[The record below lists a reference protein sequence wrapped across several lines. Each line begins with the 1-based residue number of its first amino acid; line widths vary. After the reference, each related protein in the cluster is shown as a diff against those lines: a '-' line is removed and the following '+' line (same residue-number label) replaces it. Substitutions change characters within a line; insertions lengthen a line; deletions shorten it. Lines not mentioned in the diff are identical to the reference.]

1 VLGIRQRAVEFRH
14 ALAAAEPGTSTPARC
29 AEIAEELARTEKAC
43 AVARA
48 RFAARAAE
56 SSEHRKR
63 GFADASDWMAAASG
77 SSRRNASDA
86 LTTIAQAGPELRDAL
101 VAGEVSLE
109 QGAEIASAPSE
120 HEAELVELARSS
132 ALGAVRDTAR
142 KRRLEAMDV
151 EQLHVQRQ
159 SAREFVHW
167 KDKTLGMICGR
178 FALPPEVGVPFINRL
193 DRETDRIWRDAQRA
207 GAPLT
212 REQCAADALV
222 SLSRGRGES
231 KKGKLRADVVYVV
244 DLNAQ
249 VRGDALPGEPCHI
262 IGGGPVPL
270 SVVQQQTRDAFI
282 KVALHDGTKVDTIVH
297 YGRRRPALLQSVV
310 DLGAPPEFD
319 GVTCVVEACDRRY
332 QHQWDHADPFAN
344 GGPTSA
350 ENLQPLC
357 WTHHQEK
364 TERDRAAGKLGR
376 KRARGP

>member
-86 LTTIAQAGPELRDAL
+86 FTTIADAGPELRDAL
-101 VAGEVSLE
+101 VAGDVSLE
-109 QGAEIASAPSE
+109 QAAEILIAPAQN
-120 HEAELVELARSS
+120 EAELIALARNS

-142 KRRLEAMDV
+142 KRRLAAMDV
-151 EQLHVQRQ
+151 ERLHAQRQ
-159 SAREFVHW
+159 TAREVVHW
-167 KDKTLGMICGR
+167 KDKTLGLICGR
-178 FALPPEVGVPFINRL
+178 FALPPEVGLPLINRL
-193 DRETDRIWRDAQRA
+193 DRETDRMWRAAQRA
-207 GAPLT
+207 GISVT
-212 REQCAADALV
+212 REQCAADAFV
-222 SLSRGRGES
+222 SLCRGGTKRDNE
-231 KKGKLRADVVYVV
+231 RADVVFVV

-249 VRGDALPGEPCHI
+249 VRGYALPGEACHI

-270 SVVQQQTRDAFI
+270 SFVQQQLREAFV

-297 YGRRRPALLQSVV
+297 YGRRRPALLQSVL
-310 DLGAPPEFD
+310 DLGQPPEFD
-319 GVTCVVEACDRRY
+319 GVTCAVEGCDRRY
-332 QHQWDHADPFAN
+332 YHQWDHADPFTN

-357 WTHHQEK
+357 WAHHQEK
-364 TERDRAAGKLGR
+364 TARDRAAGKLGG
-376 KRARGP
+376 KRERGP